1 MTEQAFRDP
10 DYRPNPERCIYL
22 SGEINQE
29 KLDRLTPEILRLS
42 STSHAPI
49 TLYIDSPGGSTY
61 SANILYRLLK
71 ARDQDSESSKL
82 ITVCTGVAASAAAG
96 AGSDPGFDPLPAAMA
111 VGRSAGGDSKP
122 RDRRDGLC
130 ATDLCGAAGGARR
143 EFLLPQQCRSAV
155 AHRRAGASDQCQC
168 VRLPSPR

>member
-82 ITVCTGVAASAAAG
+82 ITVCTGVAASAAADLLSSG
-96 AGSDPGFDPLPAAMA
+96 DYALAYPHARISSITGR
-111 VGRSAGGDSKP
+111 GRSTTG
-122 RDRRDGLC
+122 R
-130 ATDLCGAAGGARR
+130 
-143 EFLLPQQCRSAV
+143 
-155 AHRRAGASDQCQC
+155 
-168 VRLPSPR
+168 